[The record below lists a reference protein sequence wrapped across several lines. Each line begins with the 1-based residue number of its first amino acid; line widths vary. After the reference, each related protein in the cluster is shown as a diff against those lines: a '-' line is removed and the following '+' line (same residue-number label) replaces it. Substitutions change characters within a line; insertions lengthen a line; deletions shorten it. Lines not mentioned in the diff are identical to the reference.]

1 MIQFNEE
8 TVSLSKYTT
17 YHINLGFKPD
27 GETIK
32 HGLANSFGQMK

>member
-17 YHINLGFKPD
+17 YHFNLCFKPD

-32 HGLANSFGQMK
+32 HGLADYFGQMK